1 MRFRLESAEYFIIKP
16 IYFAVVIYFWT
27 QVEQLLIEFYQFCQK
42 FFSLV
47 LPNTLIIL
55 FQQIRSVFED
65 HVEFFNTTGF
75 DHIEE
80 IREKKGGDETLAAKK
95 FTNFG
100 VAVSRKGAVVASV
113 GSDFLRIFLFL
124 FALVVFKLRVG

>member
-1 MRFRLESAEYFIIKP
+1 M
-16 IYFAVVIYFWT
+16 
-27 QVEQLLIEFYQFCQK
+27 
-42 FFSLV
+42 V

-100 VAVSRKGAVVASV
+100 VAVSRKGAVVASM
-113 GSDFLRIFLFL
+113 
-124 FALVVFKLRVG
+124 